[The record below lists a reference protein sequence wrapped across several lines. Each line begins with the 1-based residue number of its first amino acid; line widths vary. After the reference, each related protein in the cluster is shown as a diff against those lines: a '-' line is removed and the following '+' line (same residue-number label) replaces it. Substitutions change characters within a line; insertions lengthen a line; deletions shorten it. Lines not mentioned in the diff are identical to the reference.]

1 MDLDIANRRALV
13 CGASRGLGFACAH
26 ALAGEGAHVVLASRD
41 EPRLLAAATQIEKDT
56 GVRPSLIAADLSTV
70 EGRNAAL
77 LACPAPDI
85 LVTNGGGPPTKDFRE
100 LTLEDW
106 SRALDGNFLAAAEL
120 IRMTVDGMAERGFGR
135 IVNIT
140 SMTVRV
146 PVERLDL
153 STAARLA
160 LTGYVAG
167 VCRQVAARNVTIN
180 NLLPGTIMTERIR
193 DLGETAQRLIA
204 RVPAGRAGDPREF
217 GEACAF
223 LCGARSGF
231 ITGQNLLLDG
241 GLCALTV

>member
-1 MDLDIANRRALV
+1 MELGIANRQALV
-13 CGASRGLGFACAH
+13 CGASRGLGFACAQ
-26 ALAGEGAHVVLASRD
+26 ALAGEGVRVVLASRD
-41 EPRLLAAATQIEKDT
+41 ASRLQKAAAQIEADT
-56 GVRPSLIAADLSTV
+56 GRRPEVVVADLSTV
-70 EGRNAAL
+70 DGRSAAL
-77 LACPAPDI
+77 QACPALDI

-100 LTLEDW
+100 LTLADW
-106 SRALDGNFLAAAEL
+106 SRALDANFLAAAEL
-120 IRMTVDGMAERGFGR
+120 IRMTVDGMADRGFGR

-204 RVPAGRAGDPREF
+204 RVPAGRAGEPREF

-223 LCGARSGF
+223 LCGAGSGF

>member
-1 MDLDIANRRALV
+1 MDLGIAGRRALV
-13 CGASRGLGFACAH
+13 CGASRGLGFACAE
-26 ALAGEGAHVVLASRD
+26 ALAGEGVHVVLAARD
-41 EPRLLAAATQIEKDT
+41 TPRLLEAAARIEAAT
-56 GVRPSLIAADLSTV
+56 GERPAIVAADLATV
-70 EGRNAAL
+70 DGRLGAL
-77 LACPAPDI
+77 AACPEPDI
-85 LVTNGGGPPTKDFRE
+85 LVTNGGGPPAKDFRA

-106 SRALDGNFLAAAEL
+106 SRALDANFLAAAEL
-120 IRMTVDGMAERGFGR
+120 IRMTVDGMAGRGFGR

-160 LTGYVAG
+160 LTGYAAS
-167 VCRQVAARNVTIN
+167 VCRQVAVRNVTIN
-180 NLLPGTIMTERIR
+180 NLLPGTILTERIK
-193 DLGETAQRLIA
+193 DLGAMAERLIA

-231 ITGQNLLLDG
+231 ITGQNLLVDG